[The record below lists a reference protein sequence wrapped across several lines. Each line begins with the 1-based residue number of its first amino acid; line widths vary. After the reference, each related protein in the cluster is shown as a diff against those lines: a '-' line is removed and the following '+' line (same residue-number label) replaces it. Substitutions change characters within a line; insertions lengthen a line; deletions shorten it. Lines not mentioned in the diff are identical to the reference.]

1 MCLFANIQKGVMR
14 SIDWMCLKC
23 TCGCGW
29 GTADIPH
36 GCLVRRFN
44 DEYDLNYFEYSA
56 LVFVYRYAIVNQ
68 LTWARAFHSCHR
80 FGKRRS
86 ESNTS
91 PVQRERH
98 VVCVENNVRRMLWK
112 YKHNIQL
119 RAAEC
124 CIIYIDVQAAG
135 TFLVTLHNY
144 TGRQLKAVN
153 GSCNSATPQAHVSF
167 ILTLFFVKF
176 LQVKTK
182 IARKKIRF
190 DWELRT
196 TFKISFS

>member
-1 MCLFANIQKGVMR
+1 MGGVLQ
-14 SIDWMCLKC
+14 IY
-23 TCGCGW
+23 
-29 GTADIPH
+29 H

-44 DEYDLNYFEYSA
+44 DEYDLNYFEYSS

-176 LQVKTK
+176 LPSQNE
-182 IARKKIRF
+182 IARKKSVLTGNWGPLLKSHFRKVGQSWSNSVTSDGVF
-190 DWELRT
+190 LYLKSLSPDL
-196 TFKISFS
+196 